1 MKPTNKLRFVERE
14 FYTDDNG
21 EHFMMPF
28 KRKILQQWWQ
38 SPDILEALGIGGVA
52 PISEDGE
59 WRDVP
64 LEIES

>member
-1 MKPTNKLRFVERE
+1 MKPTMKLRFIERE
-14 FYTDDNG
+14 ITIHHADCLYASIKTV
-21 EHFMMPF
+21 
-28 KRKILQQWWQ
+28 RVLQQWWQ